1 MTTTTT
7 SQNTVKNSNQVLL
20 VNSTWTGQVSDGND
34 DTIVSLDKQ
43 SQWHV
48 TSGTSSKVERLSFV
62 DKDSVVALQKGAHL
76 NVGTSTG
83 NARFK
88 FEALDDTSVSV
99 ANVKADSTTVIAA
112 GNLNDGTL
120 SREGIADGLQKAY
133 NGSSTDAVGFEIEQG
148 LVTNGSTGYFD
159 EKGGAHFTT
168 DTTNTNLLT
177 AGETA
182 AVTMMQWR
190 AEADDLN
197 QRMGELR
204 DSTADNGLWVRT
216 YGGKMEANSVDNE
229 FVGFQFG
236 YDHNVSEGAQKQF
249 VGGALSYTSGDAKFA
264 NGSGDNYAL
273 GLTGYGTWLF
283 EGGTH
288 LDVSAKYGKLNNKFD
303 INAGDFGKLNGD
315 YSTHGLAFNV
325 EAGHR
330 IPLTSLFYV
339 EPQVA
344 FTASHIFGEDYDAGQ
359 GVSIS
364 QDSFESYVAR
374 AGIATGFKGDMGSLW
389 MKASYL
395 YDFDGQTSTTAK
407 AGSVANKLDQDFG
420 GGWYELGIGASVNLA
435 KNLHGY
441 ADFEYAT
448 GGEIE
453 TPYKWNV
460 GIRYTY

>member
-1 MTTTTT
+1 
-7 SQNTVKNSNQVLL
+7 
-20 VNSTWTGQVSDGND
+20 
-34 DTIVSLDKQ
+34 
-43 SQWHV
+43 
-48 TSGTSSKVERLSFV
+48 
-62 DKDSVVALQKGAHL
+62 
-76 NVGTSTG
+76 
-83 NARFK
+83 
-88 FEALDDTSVSV
+88 
-99 ANVKADSTTVIAA
+99 
-112 GNLNDGTL
+112 
-120 SREGIADGLQKAY
+120 
-133 NGSSTDAVGFEIEQG
+133 
-148 LVTNGSTGYFD
+148 
-159 EKGGAHFTT
+159 
-168 DTTNTNLLT
+168 
-177 AGETA
+177 
-182 AVTMMQWR
+182 MMQWR

-216 YGGKMEANSVDNE
+216 YGGKMEAKSVDNE

-344 FTASHIFGEDYDAGQ
+344 FTASHLFGEDYDAGQ

-435 KNLHGY
+435 KKLHGY

-460 GIRYTY
+460 GIRYAY